1 MNGIE
6 NIIKRIEKDTETKAA
21 DIISRARVDAAE
33 IAKEYEEK
41 CKEIEAAGKE
51 RAEKAA
57 QDRISPG
64 DGQINRR
71 RAFGIGG
78 FQYIIQAGFA
88 AAETHGFEFFDD
100 ANAFGRMDNRI
111 IRQKKRLCVI

>member
-6 NIIKRIEKDTETKAA
+6 NIIKRIDKDTETKAA

-57 QDRISPG
+57 QERLARICG
-64 DGQINRR
+64 
-71 RAFGIGG
+71 
-78 FQYIIQAGFA
+78 
-88 AAETHGFEFFDD
+88 
-100 ANAFGRMDNRI
+100 ANDLEAR
-111 IRQKKRLCVI
+111 KKNQTSSNLL